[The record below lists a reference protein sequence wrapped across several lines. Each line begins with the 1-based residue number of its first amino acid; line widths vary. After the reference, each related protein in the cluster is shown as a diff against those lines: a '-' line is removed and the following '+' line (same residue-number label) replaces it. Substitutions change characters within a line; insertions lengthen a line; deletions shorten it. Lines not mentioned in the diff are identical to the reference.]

1 MTTLVKICGLSAP
14 ETMNAALE
22 AGAAFVGLVFFA
34 KSPRNVTLKQAK
46 TLAAQARGRAKI
58 VTLVVDA
65 DDALLDAIA
74 GDVAPDLFQAHGKE
88 TPERMIDIR
97 KRTGIPAYKVVR
109 VATLEHVKAA
119 SAFTSSPFIL
129 FDAMPPE
136 GAVLPGGNGLAFDW
150 TILKDAPRPFMLAGG
165 LTPDNVGEAIRVTQ
179 ADMVDVS
186 SGVESSPGVKDAKL
200 IAKFIEAA
208 KVVHE
213 QSFAPQLLPHRPR

>member
-1 MTTLVKICGLSAP
+1 MTLVKICGLSAP
-14 ETMNAALE
+14 ETMEVALE

-34 KSPRNVTLKQAK
+34 KSPRNVTLRQAK

-65 DDALLDAIA
+65 DNALLDAIA
-74 GDVAPDLFQAHGKE
+74 GDVAPDLFQAHGME
-88 TPERMIDIR
+88 TPERLGEIR
-97 KRTGIPAYKVVR
+97 KLTGIPVYKAVR
-109 VATLEHVKAA
+109 VATVAHVKAA
-119 SAFTSSPFIL
+119 ATFTSSPFIL
-129 FDAMPPE
+129 YDAMPPE

-150 TILKDAPRPFMLAGG
+150 TILKDARSPFMLAGG
-165 LTPDNVGEAIRVTQ
+165 LNPDNVAEAIRVTQ

-208 KVVHE
+208 KAA
-213 QSFAPQLLPHRPR
+213 S